1 LRAIRLFSIGAKS
14 VAVSD
19 HEETFVV
26 RYDELLRWAERLCD
40 GQIPDAEDLL
50 QDAFI
55 EFVRRRPAVE
65 DIQDLDAYLR
75 TMLRNM
81 HVSGIRRSHSLKRGG
96 RSCVDFECLELAVA
110 GIDPRSAWDRRL
122 ELELLCRYACSRKET
137 SKSASVLILRFF
149 HDYLPSEVARL
160 MRSNRRA
167 VDEWLR
173 LARGEARRF
182 LENPGSLDF
191 GGPGAAAGMVA
202 LAVDSPAS
210 ADIGNRLR
218 RTVFAHR
225 TGWCLSRG
233 EIDALY
239 APSNTET
246 LSHATLS
253 HLVSCP
259 ACLSSATRAAGLAPL
274 EDRLPPADGGGT
286 GPGVRELRPAA
297 RKNQLRASLR
307 RAQARVDEQRPSE
320 LIIAANGFEV
330 SSQTVQPGH
339 NEHTVRP
346 NIGAE
351 IGFVELFSETGTRL
365 AYLEIQP
372 PPQGA
377 IEQCADIETSDGRR
391 ISLRVRFDQPWPEIQ
406 ATYDDPELDAVPLP
420 EAPSAPPEPRPR
432 FAVALRAWF
441 RPALALASLAVLLL
455 VAGLL
460 VHRQRTDVPAVSAA
474 TLIRDAETRERT
486 LGNRH
491 DRIVHRVLEFEDRLV
506 GAAAV
511 VQRYRIETWNDGEK
525 QARARR
531 VYDEAGAL
539 AAGEWGTGGNPVTIF
554 ERGAKPDVTLEPARP
569 QSDQLR
575 LAHFGNAPWRFTL
588 SAAEFRTLIAPYLRQ
603 ATFEL
608 TSLEGEPVYLLRV
621 TSREGPLQSA
631 VLVLVKADLHPLQM
645 VLVMRTPDGVHE
657 YRYRERGFALL
668 DRSGVPDV
676 FHPQVR
682 SSRLERSLSPGVPL
696 LPVSAD
702 PVELEAEAWYLMH
715 QAGAC
720 TGEQTGIGWNPD
732 GRLEIRA
739 VVSDEARKK
748 QLLDL
753 LEPLRATAPVD
764 FSVLTVGPGGEASL
778 GTSRGAADPLIA
790 RAGRDALV
798 RMPAYPFLR
807 ARFAREAGTGID
819 ARIAEFADAVVSSSD
834 HALAQ
839 AWALAQVAEWADS
852 RHMESLAG
860 RSQSWAQEML
870 RSHARDFR
878 LSAVGLRTLL
888 EQAVPAEAE
897 AQPRS
902 DPLRDSTTLIE
913 SARALL
919 KSVSAQNAAVHAAFA
934 PSTETQT
941 VAEVPD
947 ATWLVSLVRLEARA
961 SRIERHGLDLSF
973 SASRSGRR
981 R

>member
-14 VAVSD
+14 VAGSD

-40 GQIPDAEDLL
+40 GQVPDAEDLL

-55 EFVRRRPAVE
+55 EFVRRRPPVA

-81 HVSGIRRSHSLKRGG
+81 HVSGIRRSHRLKRGG
-96 RSCVDFECLELAVA
+96 RSCVDFDCLELAVA

-191 GGPGAAAGMVA
+191 GGPGTAAGVVT
-202 LAVDSPAS
+202 LAVDSPAG
-210 ADIGNRLR
+210 ADLGNRLR

-239 APSNTET
+239 APSNAET

-274 EDRLPPADGGGT
+274 EDRLPPADGGGK

-297 RKNQLRASLR
+297 RKDHLRASLR
-307 RAQARVDEQRPSE
+307 RALARVDEQRPSE
-320 LIIAANGFEV
+320 LILAANGFEV

-377 IEQCADIETSDGRR
+377 IEQCAEIETNDGRR

-420 EAPSAPPEPRPR
+420 EAPTAPPEPRPR
-432 FAVALRAWF
+432 FAVALSAWF

-506 GAAAV
+506 EAAAV
-511 VQRYRIETWNDGEK
+511 VRRYRIETWNDAEK

-554 ERGAKPDVTLEPARP
+554 ERGAKP

-575 LAHFGNAPWRFTL
+575 LELVGNAPWRFSL
-588 SAAEFRTLIAPYLRQ
+588 SAAGFRTLIAPYLRQ

-621 TSREGPLQSA
+621 TSREGLLQSA
-631 VLVLVKADLHPLQM
+631 VLVLVKSDLHPLQM

-668 DRSGVPDV
+668 DRSSVPDV

-682 SSRLERSLSPGVPL
+682 SSRLERNPSPGVPP
-696 LPVSAD
+696 LPVAAD

-720 TGEQTGIGWNPD
+720 TREQTGIGWNPD

-764 FSVLTVGPGGEASL
+764 FSALTVGPGGEASP

-798 RMPAYPFLR
+798 RMPAYPLLR
-807 ARFAREAGTGID
+807 ARFAREAGAGVD
-819 ARIAEFADAVVSSSD
+819 ARIGDFADAVVSSSD
-834 HALAQ
+834 RALAQ
-839 AWALAQVAEWADS
+839 AWALAQVAEWAAS

-860 RSQSWAQEML
+860 RPQLWAQEML
-870 RSHARDFR
+870 QSHARDFR

-888 EQAVPAEAE
+888 EQAVPAEAAAE
-897 AQPRS
+897 AQPGS
-902 DPLRDSTTLIE
+902 DQLTDSTLIE

-919 KSVSAQNAAVHAAFA
+919 KSVSAQNAAVHAAFV
-934 PSTETQT
+934 PSTEIQA
-941 VAEVPD
+941 VAAVPD
-947 ATWLVSLVRLEARA
+947 ATWLVSLIRLEARA
-961 SRIERHGLDLSF
+961 SWIERHGLDLSF
-973 SASRSGRR
+973 ATSRSGRR